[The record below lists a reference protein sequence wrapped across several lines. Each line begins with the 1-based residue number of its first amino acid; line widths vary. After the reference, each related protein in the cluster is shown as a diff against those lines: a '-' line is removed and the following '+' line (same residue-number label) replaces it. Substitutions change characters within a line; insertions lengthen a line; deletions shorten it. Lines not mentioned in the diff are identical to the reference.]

1 MVQQQQ
7 NYRPI
12 SLINRDAKILDKILA
27 NQTQAC
33 RKENPP
39 QSSWFYFR
47 DAEMLQYTD
56 VNKHNKSYKWT

>member
-39 QSSWFYFR
+39 QSS
-47 DAEMLQYTD
+47 
-56 VNKHNKSYKWT
+56 